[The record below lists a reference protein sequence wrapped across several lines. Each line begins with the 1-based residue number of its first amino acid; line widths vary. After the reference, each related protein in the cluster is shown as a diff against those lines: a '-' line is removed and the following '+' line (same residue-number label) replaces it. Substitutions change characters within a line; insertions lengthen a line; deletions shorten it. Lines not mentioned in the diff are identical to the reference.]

1 MAEDPE
7 ILAARQRMI
16 ARRFGGQAAAQ
27 TGGKGTVRRKH
38 KAVHKT
44 ATSDDK
50 KLGSTLK
57 KLGVT
62 NIPAIEEV
70 NLFTADSKVIHFQN
84 PKVQASI
91 AANTYVVSGPN
102 ETKSLSEMLPG
113 ILNQVTS
120 QSPLLYTRELRAQL
134 PCVGSRVREPN
145 LKRAHDTP
153 RTGGWGGHAQLMK
166 LSLRES

>member
-1 MAEDPE
+1 MGEEGDAMA
-7 ILAARQRMI
+7 AARARMI
-16 ARRFGGQAAAQ
+16 ERRFGGSTDAR
-27 TGGKGTVRRKH
+27 TGGKGSVRRKK

-70 NLFTADSKVIHFQN
+70 NLFTSDGRVIHFSD

-102 ETKSLSEMLPG
+102 ENKPLTELLPG
-113 ILNQVTS
+113 IMNQLGPDNIDHLK
-120 QSPLLYTRELRAQL
+120 QIAD
-134 PCVGSRVREPN
+134 N
-145 LKRAHDTP
+145 LAYSGR
-153 RTGGWGGHAQLMK
+153 GGADAARGGADDDDDVPDLVENFEQA
-166 LSLRES
+166 SLD

>member
-1 MAEDPE
+1 MDVIE
-7 ILAARQRMI
+7 AREKMI
-16 ARRFGGQAAAQ
+16 ARRFGGAQ
-27 TGGKGTVRRKH
+27 QSRTGGKGSVRRK
-38 KAVHKT
+38 KKTMHKT

-70 NLFTADSKVIHFQN
+70 NLFTSDGKVVHFSN

-102 ETKSLSEMLPG
+102 ETKRKSALDNHAVR
-113 ILNQVTS
+113 I
-120 QSPLLYTRELRAQL
+120 SPMHRTDRAFAWHNESTR
-134 PCVGSRVREPN
+134 
-145 LKRAHDTP
+145 T
-153 RTGGWGGHAQLMK
+153 
-166 LSLRES
+166 

>member
-1 MAEDPE
+1 
-7 ILAARQRMI
+7 MI
-16 ARRFGGQAAAQ
+16 ARRFGGAQ
-27 TGGKGTVRRKH
+27 QSRTGGKGSVRRK
-38 KAVHKT
+38 KKTMHKT

-70 NLFTADSKVIHFQN
+70 NLFTSDGKVVHFSN

-102 ETKSLSEMLPG
+102 ETKQLTELLPG
-113 ILNQVTS
+113 IMNQLGPDNIDHLKQIADKMS
-120 QSPLLYTRELRAQL
+120 YSNRAPSASSKDDEIDDDEVPDL
-134 PCVGSRVREPN
+134 IENFEDVS
-145 LKRAHDTP
+145 
-153 RTGGWGGHAQLMK
+153 K
-166 LSLRES
+166 L

>member
-7 ILAARQRMI
+7 IAAARQRMI
-16 ARRFGGQAAAQ
+16 ARRFGGASAS

-70 NLFTADSKVIHFQN
+70 NLFTSDQKVIHFQN

-102 ETKSLSEMLPG
+102 ETKNLTDMLPG
-113 ILNQVTS
+113 ILNQVRSLVLNFYRTS
-120 QSPLLYTRELRAQL
+120 CSFWPTPLF
-134 PCVGSRVREPN
+134 SRSFN
-145 LKRAHDTP
+145 LLINPPFK
-153 RTGGWGGHAQLMK
+153 
-166 LSLRES
+166 